1 MNTTRDLAQK
11 YKGGNMDQ
19 TASCKAEYIGDKCNV
34 SSQLI
39 GQPYA
44 ANRQRRTVV
53 KHIQSAVQLS
63 GSRQVEI
70 GNRSVKQSE
79 PTYNITGIDW
89 VGQDQ
94 ADRQHSTWKATVEEN
109 GRRADKQR
117 WAV

>member
-1 MNTTRDLAQK
+1 M
-11 YKGGNMDQ
+11 
-19 TASCKAEYIGDKCNV
+19 
-34 SSQLI
+34 
-39 GQPYA
+39 
-44 ANRQRRTVV
+44 
-53 KHIQSAVQLS
+53 
-63 GSRQVEI
+63 EI